1 MFYILILFVAELLSS
16 TVMAAPQ
23 RLLESSTKV
32 REMFDYLALLTPS
45 AAEGLL
51 RAIHPLLKLSM
62 SLRDSLILVLRKA
75 MFSRYPAALL
85 HLMLYH
91 ETFSL
96 LVYHCKQMTRQM
108 ALIKDETQK
117 LFDFFLILSSL
128 EIKMWMY
135 IKHFESLFSCCIRLH
150 SISCFYRQL
159 DSRKIGVF
167 GFLMFLKNFRVL
179 GGLPSSQASQPFSSS
194 QVGNH
199 LYWHL
204 LSILGCNI
212 TCATPGQVRHHL
224 YNTWSS
230 MTSPVQYLVGYDII
244 CTTPGQVRPY
254 LYNTWLDITS
264 PVQYLVRYYI
274 TYTTLVFGII
284 ICLVPTWTMCLHLHV
299 FIQY

>member
-1 MFYILILFVAELLSS
+1 
-16 TVMAAPQ
+16 
-23 RLLESSTKV
+23 
-32 REMFDYLALLTPS
+32 
-45 AAEGLL
+45 
-51 RAIHPLLKLSM
+51 
-62 SLRDSLILVLRKA
+62 
-75 MFSRYPAALL
+75 
-85 HLMLYH
+85 
-91 ETFSL
+91 
-96 LVYHCKQMTRQM
+96 MTRQM

-135 IKHFESLFSCCIRLH
+135 NKHFESLFSCCIKLH
-150 SISCFYRQL
+150 SIYCFYRQL

-212 TCATPGQVRHHL
+212 TCATSGQVRHHL